1 MGDEL
6 QRFPVLLDH
15 GPGWTKDAI
24 WEWTQS
30 FYAAKGT
37 AVTAGML
44 AQTGDVASM
53 ARYLRRSVRHF
64 LVDEARKTP
73 IGAVRRKLEEL
84 VAATPEFVQVPAGT
98 PGAGRWQ
105 LDGEPQ
111 PPYGDELRP
120 LVAAAYSVRG
130 CRPSAGPAPDG
141 RRWLVTSP

>member
-1 MGDEL
+1 M
-6 QRFPVLLDH
+6 
-15 GPGWTKDAI
+15 
-24 WEWTQS
+24 
-30 FYAAKGT
+30 
-37 AVTAGML
+37 AG
-44 AQTGDVASM
+44 
-53 ARYLRRSVRHF
+53 YLRRSVRHF

-120 LVAAAYSVRG
+120 LVAAAYPVRG

-141 RRWLVTSP
+141 RRWLLTSP

>member
-1 MGDEL
+1 MDAEL
-6 QRFPVLLDH
+6 LR
-15 GPGWTKDAI
+15 G
-24 WEWTQS
+24 ER
-30 FYAAKGT
+30 T

-44 AQTGDVASM
+44 AQTGDVAYM
-53 ARYLRRSVRHF
+53 AGYLHRSVRHF

-98 PGAGRWQ
+98 PGADRWQ

-120 LVAAAYSVRG
+120 LVAAA
-130 CRPSAGPAPDG
+130 
-141 RRWLVTSP
+141 

>member
-1 MGDEL
+1 M
-6 QRFPVLLDH
+6 
-15 GPGWTKDAI
+15 
-24 WEWTQS
+24 
-30 FYAAKGT
+30 
-37 AVTAGML
+37 AG
-44 AQTGDVASM
+44 
-53 ARYLRRSVRHF
+53 YLRRSVRHF

-120 LVAAAYSVRG
+120 LVAAAYPVRG
-130 CRPSAGPAPDG
+130 CRPSAGPAPTG
-141 RRWLVTSP
+141 AAGS